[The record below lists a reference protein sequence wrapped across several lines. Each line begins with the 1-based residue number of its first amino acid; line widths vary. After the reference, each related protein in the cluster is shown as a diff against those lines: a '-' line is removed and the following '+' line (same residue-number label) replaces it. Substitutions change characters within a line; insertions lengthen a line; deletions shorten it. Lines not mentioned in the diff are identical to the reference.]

1 MLLTIRKAA
10 QCMEDG
16 DEDAVLT
23 IQGCS
28 NSATCTLRERGRA
41 RGSGRRRQG
50 VCRLLPSCVSGSH
63 LRPRPGRG
71 AARRRRTWG
80 RSVLGRLWGT
90 AASGSHSFT
99 HTSSGAAA
107 CSRGLSPARGHED
120 REPSSETGEASAC
133 SSHGRRPRG
142 ASPSRHPT
150 TDSFGQKPG
159 LACEEAGILTFRTR
173 WEELR
178 QSEGHILGWI

>member
-1 MLLTIRKAA
+1 MLLTIRKAT

-41 RGSGRRRQG
+41 PGSGRRRQG
-50 VCRLLPSCVSGSH
+50 VCRLLPSCVSGWH

-71 AARRRRTWG
+71 AARQRRTWG
-80 RSVLGRLWGT
+80 CSVLGRLWGT

-107 CSRGLSPARGHED
+107 CSRGLSPPRGHED

-133 SSHGRRPRG
+133 SSPTAGGRGGP
-142 ASPSRHPT
+142 RHPAT
-150 TDSFGQKPG
+150 PP
-159 LACEEAGILTFRTR
+159 LTVLVRSR
-173 WEELR
+173 GSCVR
-178 QSEGHILGWI
+178 KLGS

>member
-10 QCMEDG
+10 QSMEDG

-23 IQGCS
+23 VQGCS
-28 NSATCTLRERGRA
+28 NLATCTLQEWGRRGA
-41 RGSGRRRQG
+41 PAGAGRGSAGSS
-50 VCRLLPSCVSGSH
+50 PSCVSGSH

-71 AARRRRTWG
+71 AARQRRTWG
-80 RSVLGRLWGT
+80 CSALGRLWGT

-107 CSRGLSPARGHED
+107 CSRGLSSPRGHED

-133 SSHGRRPRG
+133 SSHG
-142 ASPSRHPT
+142 HPT

-178 QSEGHILGWI
+178 QSERHILGCI